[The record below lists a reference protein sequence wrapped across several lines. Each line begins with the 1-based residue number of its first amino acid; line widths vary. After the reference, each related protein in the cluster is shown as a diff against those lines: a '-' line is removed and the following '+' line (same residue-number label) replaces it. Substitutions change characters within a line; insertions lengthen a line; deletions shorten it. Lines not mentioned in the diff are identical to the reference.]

1 MLKCLICQSS
11 KMPMWLFSWVLDKH
25 KLFKLSYIML
35 IYQNFDAYLHHVFF
49 LVLYW
54 PSAPWHICG
63 VLALGWVSQKYCKSY
78 LGGRR
83 FSLLLTLLLMVIF
96 NNAFLETQPC
106 SVPQTCSQF
115 QIGNYNLNTAGWQ
128 NKWIHWLYHNYWLYL
143 NMTTKNLWQ
152 SEKTS
157 VTVTQAFLLITYVY
171 TSKQPLLYFI
181 KRTWKFISI
190 YLA

>member
-1 MLKCLICQSS
+1 MHIYIVSS
-11 KMPMWLFSWVLDKH
+11 SWCCIDPQLYDIFVGFLLWAEFPKSIAN
-25 KLFKLSYIML
+25 LS
-35 IYQNFDAYLHHVFF
+35 
-49 LVLYW
+49 
-54 PSAPWHICG
+54 
-63 VLALGWVSQKYCKSY
+63 SY

-115 QIGNYNLNTAGWQ
+115 QMDNYNLNTAGWQ

-143 NMTTKNLWQ
+143 NMTTRNLWQ